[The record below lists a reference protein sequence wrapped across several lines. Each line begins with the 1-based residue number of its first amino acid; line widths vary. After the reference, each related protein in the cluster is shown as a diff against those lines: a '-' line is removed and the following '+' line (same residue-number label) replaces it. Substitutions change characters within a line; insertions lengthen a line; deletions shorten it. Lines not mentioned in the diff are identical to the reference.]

1 MDPLREHDVSEA
13 LEQSPS
19 ERLRQMLE
27 VMAWG
32 FEMQWRKIRN
42 ANPHATEPE
51 LLRLFELWLCAN
63 D

>member
-1 MDPLREHDVSEA
+1 
-13 LEQSPS
+13 
-19 ERLRQMLE
+19 MLE